1 MEDIFFESN
10 EMMYFCRPKSTK
22 YHHQIH
28 RNTMSEKVEKKD
40 ELQQV
45 NEALSRTEQYVEKNQ
60 KNILIALAIIV
71 VLVGG
76 VLLFRHSFL
85 APREKE
91 AQEMIF
97 MGEQYFAVD
106 SFRIALNGDG
116 ANYIGFEAIM
126 DDYSMTKT
134 AKLAAAYAGLSYMAL
149 GQFDTAKDYLKKC
162 NADDIM
168 VSPALVGAIGDCYVE
183 LKNYNKAVTYF
194 EKAADTDNELLSPIY
209 LMKAANVYEKLKKY
223 NKALAIYERI
233 QKEYPLS
240 QEGEVVDRFIERAKL
255 NK

>member
-1 MEDIFFESN
+1 
-10 EMMYFCRPKSTK
+10 
-22 YHHQIH
+22 
-28 RNTMSEKVEKKD
+28 
-40 ELQQV
+40 
-45 NEALSRTEQYVEKNQ
+45 
-60 KNILIALAIIV
+60 
-71 VLVGG
+71 
-76 VLLFRHSFL
+76 
-85 APREKE
+85 
-91 AQEMIF
+91 
-97 MGEQYFAVD
+97 
-106 SFRIALNGDG
+106 
-116 ANYIGFEAIM
+116 
-126 DDYSMTKT
+126 
-134 AKLAAAYAGLSYMAL
+134 
-149 GQFDTAKDYLKKC
+149 
-162 NADDIM
+162 M